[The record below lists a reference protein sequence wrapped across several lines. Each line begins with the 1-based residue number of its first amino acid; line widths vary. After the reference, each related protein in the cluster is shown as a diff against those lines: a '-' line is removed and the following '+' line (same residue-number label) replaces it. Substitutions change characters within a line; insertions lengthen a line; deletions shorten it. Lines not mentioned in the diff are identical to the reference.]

1 MLKVGLTGGLATGKS
16 FVGQALADMGCYLIK
31 ADELGHEVLRR
42 GGEAYEAVVREF
54 GPGILNPDRS
64 IDRKLLA
71 AEVFENPD
79 RLELLNS
86 LVHPPVI
93 RREEE
98 LTVDIAARD
107 REAIIITEAA
117 ILIETGAYRR
127 YQKLILVVCVEEQQ
141 LARAI
146 RREEADRD
154 EVLARIRR
162 QMPLPEKQKFADY
175 VIDNSGSKEETLRQT
190 REVYQSLRV
199 TQT

>member
-42 GGEAYEAVVREF
+42 EGEAYEAVVWEF
-54 GPGILNPDRS
+54 GQRILNADGS

-71 AEVFENPD
+71 AEVFEKPE
-79 RLELLNS
+79 RLEVLNS

-98 LTVDIAARD
+98 LTAEIAARD
-107 REAIIITEAA
+107 PEAIVITEAA
-117 ILIETGAYRR
+117 ILIETGNYKRFE
-127 YQKLILVVCVEEQQ
+127 KLILVVCDEQQQ

-146 RREEADRD
+146 QREGADRE
-154 EVLARIRR
+154 EVLARITC
-162 QMPLPEKQKFADY
+162 QMPLREKQKFADY
-175 VIDNSGSKEETLRQT
+175 VIDNSGSMEETLRQT
-190 REVYQSLRV
+190 GEVYQSLRV
-199 TQT
+199 MQT

>member
-42 GGEAYEAVVREF
+42 GGEAYEAVLREF
-54 GPGILNPDRS
+54 GQGILNADGS

-71 AEVFENPD
+71 AEVFEKPE

-98 LTVDIAARD
+98 LTAEIAARD
-107 REAIIITEAA
+107 PEAIVITEAA
-117 ILIETGAYRR
+117 ILIETGNYKRFE
-127 YQKLILVVCVEEQQ
+127 KLILVVCDEQQQ

-146 RREEADRD
+146 RREGADRD
-154 EVLARIRR
+154 EVLARITC
-162 QMPLPEKQKFADY
+162 QMPLQEKQKFADY
-175 VIDNSGSKEETLRQT
+175 VIDNSGSMEETLRQT

-199 TQT
+199 IRT